1 MLVETD
7 TAAGIAAEA
16 KAGIDDVEHRQ
27 RHRLDRRVQCCRC
40 AAEASRNARGAAGKT
55 QGRRRKRP
63 VRASP
68 CQHGGRIELD
78 RAAVDRAR
86 ADNADPLGR
95 NLRHRLQ
102 IEGPPARAGER
113 GADFTAAVAQF
124 GIAGELGQRQIAI
137 AQPLPGHSRVD
148 RCAARIKQHDRI
160 KLPAP
165 RRDNRRT
172 RQFGIARHQMRFDTL
187 DAVRNGEIER
197 SGNAAAVQCHP
208 PRQTAIQRL
217 QRPRGA
223 QARRI
228 ERGNLDHGIAIL
240 GQQDRAVPRE
250 RTERRYAPR

>member
-7 TAAGIAAEA
+7 AATGVAAEA

-27 RHRLDRRVQCCRC
+27 RHRLDRRIECRRR

-102 IEGPPARAGER
+102 IECPPARTGER
-113 GADFTAAVAQF
+113 GADFATAVAQLCR
-124 GIAGELGQRQIAI
+124 AVQLGEREIAI
-137 AQPLPGHSRVD
+137 AQPLPGHGCVNR
-148 RCAARIKQHDRI
+148 RAARIEQHDRI
-160 KLPAP
+160 KLTTP
-165 RRDNRRT
+165 RRDHGGPGEL
-172 RQFGIARHQMRFDTL
+172 GIARHQMRFDTL
-187 DAVRNGEIER
+187 DAARHGEIER

-208 PRQTAIQRL
+208 PRQTAVQRL

-228 ERGNLDHGIAIL
+228 ERGNLDHGIAIP
-240 GQQDRAVPRE
+240 GQQDRAVAGE
-250 RTERRYAPR
+250 RPKRRYAPR